1 MKRIYPPIV
10 VISLILCA
18 LLVWFAPDILALVP
32 SRYIAAYMPQFVQ
45 ELAAGSPAELLPTPV
60 ATVNTA
66 ALLPALTPT
75 RQAPPTLTPTLPAPP
90 IQITSEATA
99 TPTAELPTFT
109 PSPTPSP
116 TSTPWP
122 YQPAARLVNVT
133 HHFQTWNNCGPATL
147 AMTLSYFGVYQR
159 QTDTA
164 AFLKPD
170 PEDRNVTPAEMV
182 AYVQQFTDL
191 EAVTR
196 VNGDIDTLKRLLSN
210 NIPVM
215 IETGID
221 PPGEFSWMEWYGHY
235 LLVVAYDDRQQTF
248 WVYDSWLGT
257 TNEVQM
263 VTDENGEVIA
273 QGSQTGDG
281 RTLAY
286 ATFDSYWRQFNRTYV
301 AVYRPEQAP
310 LVQGILG
317 DQLQDDLMW
326 QHSLERVSAELQA
339 EPDNAFLWFN
349 LGSVYTGQQNYDL
362 AAQAFDQARQIG
374 LPWRMLWY
382 QFAPYEAYYHTGRYD
397 DVINLATLT
406 LDRRSYFEE
415 AFYYRGLA
423 YQALGNI
430 TLAQA
435 DWNEA
440 VKFNPNY
447 QLPQD
452 ALANLNN

>member
-10 VISLILCA
+10 IISLILCA
-18 LLVWFAPDILALVP
+18 LLVWFAPDILAFIP

-66 ALLPALTPT
+66 ALLPAVTPT
-75 RQAPPTLTPTLPAPP
+75 RQATATPQPTLPAPQ
-90 IQITSEATA
+90 IQITSEATP
-99 TPTAELPTFT
+99 TPTGVLPTET
-109 PSPTPSP
+109 PSPTPPP
-116 TSTPWP
+116 TATPWP
-122 YQPAARLVNVT
+122 YQPAARLANIT

-147 AMTLSYFGVYQR
+147 SMTLSYFEVYQK
-159 QTDTA
+159 QSDTA

-182 AYVQQFTDL
+182 SYVQQFTDL

-196 VNGDIDTLKRLLSN
+196 VNGDLDTLKRLLSN

-235 LLVVAYDDRQQTF
+235 LLVVAYDDSQQTF

-257 TNEVQM
+257 TNDIQM

-281 RTLAY
+281 RTLSY
-286 ATFDSYWRQFNRTYV
+286 ATFDRYWRQFNRTYV
-301 AVYRPEQAP
+301 AVYRPEQAL
-310 LVQGILG
+310 LVQGVLG

-326 QHSLERVSAELQA
+326 QHALERVSAEIQA
-339 EPDNAFLWFN
+339 EPENAFLWFN
-349 LGSVYTGQQNYDL
+349 LGSVYTAQQNYDL

-397 DVINLATLT
+397 DVIALATLT

-423 YQALGNI
+423 YQALGNT